1 VFKRIFI
8 FIFAAILLFLF
19 LIRPSTAFSR
29 FPQINGQPQWTQ
41 VSFSNLGKIQS
52 DNLGY
57 IDDVSLIQQ
66 LGYNP
71 SRAYSI
77 GDDLGSVMKVGDLD
91 IFGIGRKTVGSYLG
105 GANPSNVSL
114 GEFEAINGVTLN
126 DLNSS
131 ISSLK
136 NIPVSSFPLLKSIVS
151 GNRSGIAQNLS
162 PFLQQVS
169 PAIKNYLSANPWA
182 ADLPVEQLLQGDW
195 KGVALQGTLKVGLP
209 QLVQKFPS
217 LKNIPLGDIVSAVS
231 SGNIKSLANVGIQY
245 GLKQL
250 QGTVGDFLKNNP
262 QLANL
267 PIGMLTD
274 INKLS
279 INSIPG
285 LANTAITAIPGV
297 KNQLIKNVPG
307 LENVPL
313 STLLG
318 LFTAA
323 IAKVDFPDQGATIA
337 PRALTGGGYSFTSTP
352 CTGPNCS
359 NFEVNQATALNPL
372 ISKALNGT
380 QFVVGSNDSKKGQS
394 VKGGKG
400 PLGKLFGG
408 KEPVHIR
415 PWGDDP
421 NISMAVMS
429 VNDVKGDAQLGFYLR
444 VCIEN
449 ILIPKTCTPYAI
461 GPIPFMTVHEGDT
474 VVIQSTNPPP
484 ISAPTISGYSGCGG
498 SSGSNTPGSPGSSA
512 PASSSK
518 GIQLYLARIAEGE
531 SSGGTNL
538 GPNSIGAYGKYQFI
552 PSTRAAILQ
561 QYGHDAWNPNQWDQA
576 AIDLIDNVGGQKT
589 LNAINAGDFAYADR
603 VLNGT
608 WTSLPGGAEDHWT
621 ATRLAQFGGP
631 NGPAGGGTGGVLVA
645 NASGGG
651 SCGGGVQCPPNG
663 PCLLHHPLPNGV
675 ITSFFGLRNGRF
687 HWGTDIAS
695 TSGNTGAGSAVLSVA
710 DGQVVATPDYFG
722 RCGNYGYRIE
732 IDHPG
737 RNLVTTYNHL
747 YRRNVQ
753 AGSKVLRG
761 EEIATEGAT
770 SCGMYTHLHFETQK
784 TAGIGGGAG
793 AFDPTSLQYQPVLR

>member
-1 VFKRIFI
+1 VDSVFKK
-8 FIFAAILLFLF
+8 ILLVLIVALIAFLTF
-19 LIRPSTAFSR
+19 SQPITAYSR
-29 FPQINGQPQWTQ
+29 LPVVNGQPQWTQ
-41 VSFSNLGKIQS
+41 ISFNNLGTIQS

-57 IDDVSLIQQ
+57 IDDTALIQQ

-71 SRAYSI
+71 SRAYSA
-77 GDDLGSVMKVGDLD
+77 GDNLGSVLKVGDLD
-91 IFGIGRKTVGSYLG
+91 IFGIGKKTVGSFLG

-114 GEFEAINGVTLN
+114 GEFESINGVSLD
-126 DLNSS
+126 DLSQS
-131 ISSLK
+131 IPNLK
-136 NIPVSSFPLLKSIVS
+136 NLPISSFPLLQSIIS
-151 GNRSGIAQNLS
+151 GNRSGISRNIT

-169 PAIKNYLSANPWA
+169 PGIKNYLQANPWA
-182 ADLPVEQLLQGDW
+182 KDLPVEQLLQGDW
-195 KGVALQGTLKVGLP
+195 QGVALQGALKVGLP
-209 QLVQKFPS
+209 KLVQQFPA
-217 LKNIPLGDIVSAVS
+217 LNNIPLGDIVSAAS
-231 SGNIKSLANVGIQY
+231 TGNVNALAGAGIQY
-245 GLKQL
+245 GLSKL
-250 QGTVGDFLKNNP
+250 QGTVGDFLSNNP

-267 PIGMLTD
+267 PIGLLTN

-313 STLLG
+313 SSLLG

-372 ISKALNGT
+372 ISKSLNGT
-380 QFVVGSNDSKKGQS
+380 QFVVGSNNSAKGQS

-400 PLGKLFGG
+400 PLGKMFGG

-429 VNDVKGDAQLGFYLR
+429 VNDVKGDAQLGFYMR
-444 VCIEN
+444 VCYESVFV
-449 ILIPKTCTPYAI
+449 PKTCTPYAI

-474 VVIQSTNPPP
+474 VVIQSTNLPP
-484 ISAPTISGYSGCGG
+484 ISAPTLSGYSGCGNNPTSPAG
-498 SSGSNTPGSPGSSA
+498 TAPTGTAVSN
-512 PASSSK
+512 K
-518 GIQLYLARIAEGE
+518 GMQLYLARIAEGE
-531 SSGGTNL
+531 SSGGINL

-552 PSTRAAILQ
+552 PTTRQSVLLK
-561 QYGHDAWNPNQWDQA
+561 YGHDAWNPSQWDQA
-576 AIDLIDNVGGQKT
+576 AVDLINDVGGQK
-589 LNAINAGDFAYADR
+589 LIAAINTGDFAYADR

-621 ATRLAQFGGP
+621 ATRLAQFGGAS
-631 NGPAGGGTGGVLVA
+631 GPGGGGSGGVLVA
-645 NASGGG
+645 SAGSGG
-651 SCGGGVQCPPNG
+651 SCGGVQCPPTG

-675 ITSFFGLRNGRF
+675 ITSSFGPRNGRF

-695 TSGNTGAGSAVLSVA
+695 TSGNTGPGSAVFSAA
-710 DGQVVATPDYFG
+710 DGQVMATPDYFG
-722 RCGNYGYRIE
+722 KCGNYGYRIE
-732 IDHPG
+732 VAHPT

-747 YRRNVQ
+747 YSRNVQ
-753 AGSKVLRG
+753 AGSKVIRG
-761 EEIATEGAT
+761 QQIAIEGAT